1 MDRVNGRMSINA
13 AEPRGRNHVD
23 PSRLF
28 PTSEFYATPEQ
39 DGEQD
44 ARIGDFRHFIRAS
57 VSRDEP
63 AIEIGPSY
71 NPLIPKRLGFNVT
84 IVDHADAEELKAKY
98 CRAAVDLSL
107 IEPVDVL
114 WTGGRLSER
123 IEERGFSSIVA
134 SHMIEH
140 STDFIGFLQDCSEL
154 LGKDK
159 QLFLIVPDK
168 RFCFDFLHCV
178 TDTAKVIADHR
189 LGRMRHSLES
199 LFRNSSNVKAQFGET
214 VSTFW
219 GQHEIADLRFIEED
233 SKTCL
238 EGAIKCAESEDF
250 FDCHENYFT
259 PSSFFLLIEELRY
272 LGFIDFVPRI
282 VTRSRGCEFLAVL
295 RKAAMTPPTKH
306 QHMEIKMFL
315 YLNMLREER
324 EWLASM
330 SALLDR
336 QV

>member
-1 MDRVNGRMSINA
+1 MLSDP
-13 AEPRGRNHVD
+13 AEQRSQSHFD
-23 PSRLF
+23 PSPMF

-39 DGEQD
+39 DSEQD
-44 ARIGDFRHFIRAS
+44 ERIGEFRRFIRAS
-57 VSRDEP
+57 VSSDEP
-63 AIEIGPSY
+63 AIEFGPSF

-98 CRAAVDLSL
+98 GRDAVDLSL

-114 WTGGRLSER
+114 WTGGRLSARIKER
-123 IEERGFSSIVA
+123 HFSTIVA

-140 STDFIGFLQDCSEL
+140 ATDFIGFLQDCSEL
-154 LGKDK
+154 LAMDK

-168 RFCFDFLHCV
+168 RFCFDFLHGV

-189 LGRMRHSLES
+189 LHRKRHSLES

-219 GQHEIADLRFIEED
+219 GQHEIADLHFVDGD
-233 SKTCL
+233 SKPCL
-238 EGAIKCAESEDF
+238 EGALKYADSEDF

-272 LGFIDFVPRI
+272 LGFTDFVPQI
-282 VTRSRGCEFLAVL
+282 VTRARGCEFLAVL
-295 RKAAMTPPTKH
+295 RKGALDPPTRR
-306 QHMEIKMFL
+306 QHMEMKKLL
-315 YLNMLREER
+315 YLNMLREQR

-330 SALLDR
+330 SALLEL
-336 QV
+336 